1 MSSDKWYKVDNVAKV
16 FLATHSARDTRTLRV
31 SCTLTEDIDADILRE
46 ALERTI
52 VSRSLFQVRIR
63 RGFFWN
69 YIEATDVRPVVTE
82 EHDRPC
88 PVLYGKNYKGILHYN
103 VTYYHRRINLEVFH
117 ALTDGAGALEFLNIL
132 VLNYLNIKYPDRF
145 LGIDLGNNGSEAER
159 EEDSFER
166 FRSNDGK
173 GTGISVAKVK
183 RAYHIRGMK
192 LPYDQLQF
200 FEVSMSGKKVREMA
214 KSSGVGISGLLG
226 AVLMMAIYNDMP
238 FVKRKLPVTISM
250 PVNLRNYFPSETSR
264 NFFNS
269 INISHVFTGGESVPE
284 LAKEFEEN
292 MKKCLD
298 PDSVRQNMDN
308 YQKLERLFF
317 IRMVP
322 LALKQPIVKYFSK
335 KENKSVSAVISNLGI
350 MKLPKQM
357 DGYVEG
363 YSALCSHNGLFITV
377 LSYGDTM
384 TFGIT
389 SGYRNT
395 GVIKNFVRAFSKN
408 GIEVTVNGSE
418 VVW

>member
-88 PVLYGKNYKGILHYN
+88 PVLYGKNYKGILHYK

-159 EEDSFER
+159 EEDGFER

-322 LALKQPIVKYFSK
+322 LALKQPVVKYFSK

-389 SGYRNT
+389 SSYRNT

>member
-88 PVLYGKNYKGILHYN
+88 PVLYGKNYKGILHYK

-159 EEDSFER
+159 EEDGFER

-322 LALKQPIVKYFSK
+322 LALKQPVVKYFSK